1 MEMDIIVMEMEMEMV
16 TVTDIQTPANLIL
29 VNQFRIL
36 VIRATLVTAV
46 VLVQTKVNDVS
57 LYPFTLIDLL
67 HKSSL
72 ALVTALVEVNEL
84 VLLQEI

>member
-57 LYPFTLIDLL
+57 LYPFTLMKATSRFYNLL
-67 HKSSL
+67 VVFFVKAIKLS
-72 ALVTALVEVNEL
+72 TA
-84 VLLQEI
+84 

>member
-57 LYPFTLIDLL
+57 LYPFTLMRATSRFYNLL
-67 HKSSL
+67 VAFFVKAIKLS
-72 ALVTALVEVNEL
+72 TA
-84 VLLQEI
+84 